1 MSTRQISL
9 PGQAHVADGP
19 HDQTGMYVMHHA
31 FRRDLANV
39 EAAVRQ
45 TPLHDASTWRA
56 LQQRWAKFGEVLH
69 HHHDVE
75 DVAFWPV
82 LVRHAEAAGDAD
94 AAAMLQAMED
104 EHEQIDP
111 ALAAV
116 TAGFAAMVEHPCP
129 DHRNAL
135 DVHVTATR
143 AALLDH
149 LAHEEADAL
158 PFLQQ
163 VMSADEYA
171 ACEKAAA
178 DGYPLRL
185 VPFLVAWAFE
195 GVPDDVAARFLAEAG
210 AGYRLALRVFRPG
223 FVRSEQRAFKYV

>member
-1 MSTRQISL
+1 M
-9 PGQAHVADGP
+9 
-19 HDQTGMYVMHHA
+19 
-31 FRRDLANV
+31 
-39 EAAVRQ
+39 
-45 TPLHDASTWRA
+45 
-56 LQQRWAKFGEVLH
+56 
-69 HHHDVE
+69 
-75 DVAFWPV
+75 

-94 AAAMLQAMED
+94 AAAMLRAMED

-116 TAGFAAMVEHPCP
+116 TAGFAAMVEHPCA

-149 LAHEEADAL
+149 LAHEESDAL

-163 VMSADEYA
+163 VMSVDEYA

-178 DGYPLRL
+178 DGYPMRL
-185 VPFLVAWAFE
+185 VPFLVAWAFD

-210 AGYRLALRVFRPG
+210 AGYRLALRIFRPG
-223 FVRSEQRAFKYV
+223 FVRSEQRAFRYV